1 MRRVV
6 VYYMLLTSGAW
17 HFYYFPHTNIS
28 LIKLVSSFAY
38 TAEKMPADANLRG
51 VAHEIVHQAK
61 LDAFV
66 TLMEVKQRNSK

>member
-1 MRRVV
+1 
-6 VYYMLLTSGAW
+6 MLLTSGAW
-17 HFYYFPHTNIS
+17 HCLLLSTYKYLTHKTGVGVCLLPIT
-28 LIKLVSSFAY
+28 Y